1 MADLYDILNSGIL
14 NNWKPE
20 QNRAKFGI
28 NISSIKSSVPNNDVL
43 KLKNMIKG
51 GARNLGILSTAVP
64 FYKDFA
70 VPVGKDMYNFI
81 QGNPDKS
88 KLLKFAIDMING
100 GKDSNANTPNDLI
113 NQLQQGNG
121 VVPFEEITPPQTDV
135 SDLQKIGAVVTP
147 SRNRNMSTY
156 TASNKQS
163 TANSESN
170 IVNNEA
176 SIQPTEDVDVINNYL
191 SRLRGIN
198 RPYIKAL
205 ESYLNN
211 YNKNLDQARRADLYF
226 YGANLAKGLDPRA
239 GQKFNP
245 LQNQMDII
253 NVIKALQDAKA
264 GDMSSVDELA
274 GNVAIAQ
281 QIGLPPQ
288 AAFANKNLLS
298 ALTSNMKYQT
308 DLEKAR
314 IIDAMRRYGYD
325 SAYSRAIMQQLL
337 RNQGSRENALIYS
350 APNYTSPEDA
360 VEILN
365 SLGIDIGNIQQQP
378 QGASGNK
385 GKQAQNNSAYVND
398 DLFIK

>member
-121 VVPFEEITPPQTDV
+121 VVPFEEINPPQTDV
-135 SDLQKIGAVVTP
+135 SDLQNIGAVVTP

>member
-28 NISSIKSSVPNNDVL
+28 NTAGIKNSIPNNDVL

-51 GARNLGILSTAVP
+51 GAKNLGILSTVVP

-88 KLLKFAIDMING
+88 RLLKFAIDMING
-100 GKDSNANTPNDLI
+100 GKDSNANTSNDLM
-113 NQLQQGNG
+113 NQLQQGDG
-121 VVPFEEITPPQTDV
+121 VVPFKEITPPQTDV
-135 SDLQKIGAVVTP
+135 SDLQNIGAGVTP
-147 SRNRNMSTY
+147 SRNRNMSTS

-163 TANSESN
+163 TANQEN
-170 IVNNEA
+170 NVVNNDA
-176 SIQPTEDVDVINNYL
+176 SIQQTGDIDVINNYL
-191 SRLRGIN
+191 SRLRDIN
-198 RPYIKAL
+198 RPYINAL

-245 LQNQMDII
+245 LQNQMDVI

-350 APNYTSPEDA
+350 APNHASPEDA

-365 SLGIDIGNIQQQP
+365 SLGIDIGNVQQQP
-378 QGASGNK
+378 QSTSGNK
-385 GKQAQNNSAYVND
+385 GKQSQNNSAYVND

>member
-1 MADLYDILNSGIL
+1 MHKTRNFRKLN
-14 NNWKPE
+14 
-20 QNRAKFGI
+20 
-28 NISSIKSSVPNNDVL
+28 
-43 KLKNMIKG
+43 
-51 GARNLGILSTAVP
+51 
-64 FYKDFA
+64 FA
-70 VPVGKDMYNFI
+70 V
-81 QGNPDKS
+81 
-88 KLLKFAIDMING
+88 
-100 GKDSNANTPNDLI
+100 T
-113 NQLQQGNG
+113 
-121 VVPFEEITPPQTDV
+121 
-135 SDLQKIGAVVTP
+135 VTECF
-147 SRNRNMSTY
+147 
-156 TASNKQS
+156 
-163 TANSESN
+163 SESN

>member
-135 SDLQKIGAVVTP
+135 SDLQNIGAVVTP